1 MVRKPADGLLKAAAE
16 KWATD
21 GATPGPAV
29 GNVTGKPFSLNDV
42 VYVIGSNWKQRYLV
56 KDDTTGGY
64 QFLDKQF
71 NRMSGTWEKYGNK
84 NDWDTMCA
92 TCHTTGYRL
101 TAYDPANPKAQKAE
115 WSELNIGCES
125 CHGPGA
131 AHIKSRSKKDIWNFA
146 GKSFE
151 EKARVCGYCHI
162 RVENEL
168 YKSAQG
174 NPREDLPAPKVGDSF
189 KPSDDW
195 RKWYPEHVVIPGV
208 QPEDKVDADYAGDLK
223 GLFVNGQ
230 RGEDHGRLS
239 GRQAPPGV
247 PGAPP
252 VGPLQEGRGHL
263 HRLPFAARDEEGSPE
278 GPEEVVRELPR
289 RFVHPGEVHAG
300 DREDRGQPL
309 RADPHLR
316 EGERGPQGRPD
327 RDRNAGVQKEVT
339 AGRPFPFSPER
350 GPGDPGPLSC
360 VSRRSASLCSGISQR
375 IMRASGPGGK
385 PARGRCHAR
394 THPLHR
400 RRPRRPGG
408 GAVQPPEGRVRSD
421 RGRRRGRRGCPRS
434 RPPRSTS

>member
-1 MVRKPADGLLKAAAE
+1 MRGRLTAIVTAAVFYAVLGAPAHAEAKEGMGGKEYAGSEKCGTCHKTQYRSWKETYHSKMVRRPADGLLKAAAE

-29 GNVTGKPFSLNDV
+29 GNVTGKPFALNDV
-42 VYVIGSNWKQRYLV
+42 AYVIGSNWKQRYLV

-71 NRMSGTWEKYGNK
+71 NRMNGTWEKYGNK

-101 TAYDPANPKAQKAE
+101 TAYDPADPKAQKAE

-174 NPREDLPAPKVGDSF
+174 NPREDLPAPKAGDSF

-208 QPEDKVDADYAGDLK
+208 QPEDKVDAEYAGDLK
-223 GLFVNGQ
+223 GLFVQDNAAKATGVYPAAKHHQ
-230 RGEDHGRLS
+230 EYQELLQSAHYKKGAVTCIDCHSPHATKKEARKDPKKSCANCHDASYVS
-239 GRQAPPGV
+239 GKYMPGT
-247 PGAPP
+247 GKTADN
-252 VGPLQEGRGHL
+252 L
-263 HRLPFAARDEEGSPE
+263 
-278 GPEEVVRELPR
+278 
-289 RFVHPGEVHAG
+289 FV
-300 DREDRGQPL
+300 
-309 RADPHLR
+309 
-316 EGERGPQGRPD
+316 
-327 RDRNAGVQKEVT
+327 
-339 AGRPFPFSPER
+339 
-350 GPGDPGPLSC
+350 
-360 VSRRSASLCSGISQR
+360 
-375 IMRASGPGGK
+375 
-385 PARGRCHAR
+385 R
-394 THPLHR
+394 THTFVKENADR
-400 RRPRRPGG
+400 KGG
-408 GAVQPPEGRVRSD
+408 PTATGTPEYKKK
-421 RGRRRGRRGCPRS
+421 
-434 RPPRSTS
+434 